1 MHYSLILA
9 AVLAVSPIAAEAAG
23 GAITLYGGYRGG
35 GGFTDAYTDESID
48 VKGSGS
54 VAASFDFPVDANR
67 QVQFFVSHQRSKFDA
82 DVLPGSP
89 AAALDG
95 QSISVTYVHLGGTN
109 FFAGPIGHGPYVV
122 GGFGATRFS
131 PSFDGYSDEWRP
143 SLSVGLGYQWQLAEA
158 LAVRFEARA
167 YFTIVNSEGGL
178 FCSGGCVIAIRG
190 DTFTQAEAQIG
201 LSLGF

>member
-1 MHYSLILA
+1 MRHSLILA
-9 AVLAVSPIAAEAAG
+9 AVLAASPIAAEAAG
-23 GAITLYGGYRGG
+23 GAITLYGGYRSG

-54 VAASFDFPVDANR
+54 VAASFDLPVDANR

-82 DVLPGSP
+82 DVFPGSP

-109 FFAGPIGHGPYVV
+109 FFAGPIGQGPYVV
-122 GGFGATRFS
+122 GGFGATLFS
-131 PSFDGYSDEWRP
+131 PGFDGYSDEWRP
-143 SLSVGLGYQWQLAEA
+143 SMSVGVGYQWQLAQT

-167 YFTIVNSEGGL
+167 YFTIVDSEGGL

-190 DTFTQAEAQIG
+190 DTFTQAEALIG